1 VTPDQINGLI
11 LAAALD
17 FGPDYY
23 YEIKNGT
30 LGPTLY
36 IDAGTKFEASR
47 IRTQAPGSWRGL
59 YVIVLYTHNSDDI
72 LLKDPPPAPIFE
84 ELFPTKKIKE

>member
-36 IDAGTKFEASR
+36 IDAGTKFEASH
-47 IRTQAPGSWRGL
+47 IRTRAPGSWRGL
-59 YVIVLYTHNSDDI
+59 YVIVLYTSNSDDI
-72 LLKDPPPAPIFE
+72 PMKEIQQPQIFE